1 MNKDAVWFFISLI
14 GAALGFWI
22 LCLNANIGSNIT
34 AGITIFLAGWSACYR
49 SGRYLNIIKG

>member
-22 LCLNANIGSNIT
+22 LSQNANIGSSIT
-34 AGITIFLAGWSACYR
+34 AGIAIFLAGWSACYR
-49 SGRYLNIIKG
+49 SGRYLNMIKG